1 MLIRKPAL
9 LVAGGLL
16 GTLGFAQFAE
26 AQTPAKT
33 NQDQVTFAKDVAPIL
48 QKSCQNCHRPDG
60 IGPMPL
66 VTYQDARPW
75 ARAIKQQVTQRNM
88 PPWYIDKTVGLQKF
102 KNDISLSDAEIAT
115 LVKWSDAGA
124 PMGNPAQMP
133 PAMKFDDDSR
143 WHIGKPDIVVTL
155 KSPVLVKAKQS
166 DQWIDI
172 PFKDLGLTGPR
183 YIQAIE
189 VKPVKGVK
197 VVHHCETS
205 LIDPDNESR
214 DHLEEYALGKYGDV
228 FPEGTGM
235 LVKPGS
241 TILANMHVHAD
252 GEDTTADVAIGLKLL
267 PAGEVPKYVAHAQ
280 QLASAGELDLRPN
293 EKNQRFDGY
302 TVLTKP
308 AVITSFQPH
317 MHQRGQ
323 AQCLELLIPMGGSGD
338 RPAGVRKETVSCVDR
353 FHFDWHVVYEY
364 SDDEAP
370 IVPAGTILHSI
381 SLYDNT
387 AAHNGNPDPTNWV
400 GWGNRTVDEMGFS
413 WITWHYLTDEQYKEE
428 LAKRQEQAKKRG
440 LEDGAGTRTVGAVN
454 LN

>member
-1 MLIRKPAL
+1 MVIGKSAL

-16 GTLGFAQFAE
+16 GTLGLAQFAA
-26 AQTPAKT
+26 AQTTAKP
-33 NQDQVTFAKDVAPIL
+33 NRDQVTFAKDVAPIL

-60 IGPMPL
+60 IGPMSL
-66 VTYQDARPW
+66 LTYQDARPW
-75 ARAIKQQVTQRNM
+75 ARAIKQQVAQRDM
-88 PPWYIDKTVGLQKF
+88 PPWYIDKTVGIQNF
-102 KNDISLSDAEIAT
+102 KNDISLSENEIAT
-115 LVKWSDAGA
+115 LAKWADEGA
-124 PMGNPAQMP
+124 PVGNPADMP
-133 PAMKFDDDSR
+133 PPLKFDDNSR
-143 WHIGKPDIVVTL
+143 WHIGTPDIVVTL
-155 KSPVLVKAKQS
+155 KTPLVVKARQS
-166 DQWIDI
+166 DRWIDI
-172 PFKDLGLTGPR
+172 PFKDLGITSPR
-183 YIQAIE
+183 YIQAVE

-252 GEDTTADVAIGLKLL
+252 GEDTTADVAIGLKLF
-267 PAGEVPKYVAHAQ
+267 PEGEVPKYVGHAQ
-280 QLASAGELDLRPN
+280 QLASAAELDLRPN

-323 AQCLELLIPMGGSGD
+323 AQCLELLIPMGGGD
-338 RPAGVRKETVSCVDR
+338 RPAFVRKETVSCVDR

-364 SDDEAP
+364 TDDVAP

-413 WITWHYLTDEQYKEE
+413 WITWHDLTEQQYKEE
-428 LAKRQEQAKKRG
+428 LARRQALTKKR
-440 LEDGAGTRTVGAVN
+440 EADGAATQAAIQAQS

>member
-1 MLIRKPAL
+1 MLMKKTAV

-16 GTLGFAQFAE
+16 GALGFGQFAA
-26 AQTPAKT
+26 AQTPAKA
-33 NQDQVTFAKDVAPIL
+33 NQDQVTFAKDVARIL
-48 QKSCQNCHRPDG
+48 EKSCQSCHRPDG
-60 IGPMPL
+60 IGPMSL
-66 VTYQDARPW
+66 LTYQDARPW
-75 ARAIKQQVTQRNM
+75 ARAIKQQVAQRNM
-88 PPWYIDKTVGLQKF
+88 PPWYIDKTVGIQSF
-102 KNDISLSDAEIAT
+102 KNDISLSNDEIAT
-115 LVKWSDAGA
+115 LAKWADEGA
-124 PMGNPAQMP
+124 PMGNPADMP
-133 PAMKFDDDSR
+133 PPLKFDDDSR

-155 KSPVLVKAKQS
+155 KTPLLVKGKQS
-166 DQWIDI
+166 DRWIDV
-172 PFKDLGLTGPR
+172 PFKDLGITSPR
-183 YIQAIE
+183 YIQAVE

-205 LIDPDNESR
+205 LIDPDTESR

-252 GEDTTADVAIGLKLL
+252 GEDTTADVAIGLKLF
-267 PAGEVPKYVAHAQ
+267 PEGEVPKYVGHAQ
-280 QLASAGELDLRPN
+280 QLASASELDLRPN

-302 TVLTKP
+302 TVLTKA

-323 AQCLELLIPMGGSGD
+323 AQCLELLIPMGGGD
-338 RPAGVRKETVSCVDR
+338 RPAFVRKETVSCVDR

-364 SDDEAP
+364 SDDVAP

-413 WITWHYLTDEQYKEE
+413 WITWHDLTEQQYKEE
-428 LAKRQEQAKKRG
+428 LAKRQALTKKRG
-440 LEDGAGTRTVGAVN
+440 TEDGAATQAAVQTQS